1 MREMKESGVQWI
13 GTIPAHWNMVP
24 TKRLFQVVSGATPQ
38 ADQEENWDGDIV
50 WVTPADF
57 KTDDRDVSKGK
68 RTLTQ
73 QGFDSC
79 STTLVPAGSL
89 IFSKRAP
96 IGAVV
101 MNTVDL
107 CTNQGCLSSIPYST
121 EATCVRYFYYV
132 MAIATE
138 QYELLGSGTTF
149 KEISATNFAN
159 FVLPAPDYE
168 EQQQIVT
175 HLDTKCAQIDA
186 LIANVQ
192 AQMEQLK
199 QYKQSLI
206 TEVVTKGLDPDVPM
220 KDSGVEWIGEI
231 PASWKNVTLKR
242 YIDILSGYA
251 FSSDDFKVE
260 SGIRLLRGI
269 NVTPD
274 GIDWTSTVLWDKP
287 IDEKMQVYVLQ
298 AGDLVVGLDRPWIS
312 SGTRASFISFAD
324 LPCLLLQRVC
334 RIRTDN
340 VNLYSKWVY
349 YWIVSNMFYTA
360 LSTETTGISVP
371 HISSEQIAN
380 FCIAVPTIEEQEQ
393 LILHLDA
400 KCAQI
405 DRLLAIKQAKIDKL
419 TEYKKS
425 LIYEYVTGKREVV

>member
-38 ADQEENWDGDIV
+38 ADQEENWDGDVI

-231 PASWKNVTLKR
+231 PSPWTVIQLGSLSHEMRNGYVGPTRDLFVEEGVK
-242 YIDILSGYA
+242 YIQSLHTKDGVIDFDKHPYYVSEEWGMLHPKVHTGDILIVQTGDIGQVALVPPEYDGCNCHALIIVVPQQEIVIPAYLTYYLRSYTGKELVLSFKTGSLLPHLNSGKIKSA
-251 FSSDDFKVE
+251 PVCVPS
-260 SGIRLLRGI
+260 
-269 NVTPD
+269 
-274 GIDWTSTVLWDKP
+274 
-287 IDEKMQVYVLQ
+287 IDEQIQ
-298 AGDLVVGLDRPWIS
+298 A
-312 SGTRASFISFAD
+312 
-324 LPCLLLQRVC
+324 
-334 RIRTDN
+334 
-340 VNLYSKWVY
+340 
-349 YWIVSNMFYTA
+349 
-360 LSTETTGISVP
+360 
-371 HISSEQIAN
+371 IA
-380 FCIAVPTIEEQEQ
+380 F
-393 LILHLDA
+393 LDA

-405 DRLLAIKQAKIDKL
+405 DRLLAIKQAKIAKL

-425 LIYEYVTGKREVV
+425 LIYEYVTGKREVVC